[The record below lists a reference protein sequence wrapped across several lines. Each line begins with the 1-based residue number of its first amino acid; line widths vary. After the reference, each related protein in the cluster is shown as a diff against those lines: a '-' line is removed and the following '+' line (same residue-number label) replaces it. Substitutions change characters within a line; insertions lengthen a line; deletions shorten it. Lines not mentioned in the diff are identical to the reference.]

1 MAVMHPASQEK
12 SQTTRTTPPSITI
25 TMSTTFLNARV
36 LNKVAKELYT
46 FQEKPVEGLSVSYD
60 DEDMSEIYATIDGPM
75 DTPFEGG
82 QFKMKLTL
90 GSDFPSAPPKG
101 FFQTKIF
108 HPNVSTQGEICIN
121 TLKKDWKPELGLT
134 HVFLTVKCLL
144 INPNPE
150 SALNED
156 AGRLFMEDYEEYAK
170 VAALWTSVHA
180 QPSKLSKGGK
190 DGQQDDDEQNSSNST
205 STTKENE
212 TDNQSVSSQT
222 LSVKVKKNKNSGDKK
237 SKSKSKK
244 KAKAGA
250 KRL

>member
-134 HVFLTVKCLL
+134 HVFLVSFILQTPLL
-144 INPNPE
+144 HPIPFRFF
-150 SALNED
+150 L
-156 AGRLFMEDYEEYAK
+156 RRHFF
-170 VAALWTSVHA
+170 WTDFFSVEI
-180 QPSKLSKGGK
+180 PRSTGK
-190 DGQQDDDEQNSSNST
+190 
-205 STTKENE
+205 
-212 TDNQSVSSQT
+212 
-222 LSVKVKKNKNSGDKK
+222 KKNDQPPRSLPSCFSTPVGLYLLFTYRIRFYTPHL
-237 SKSKSKK
+237 SSR
-244 KAKAGA
+244 
-250 KRL
+250 RLSSVC